1 MNIKVRKVG
10 LSDLKA
16 LQRIGIDSYVPHYPH
31 LWKPNGIE
39 WYLERCFGDEF
50 LQKELINPNVE
61 YYIVESDAE
70 AIGMMKLILKKPLPG
85 SDIENTLYLEKIYF
99 IKEWTGKGVGRK
111 LIDLAL
117 SRAAELN
124 RECIWL
130 MAMDTSAKPIA
141 AYEKSGFKLHCYTR
155 LGDEFELLK
164 EELRGMAVM
173 KRCLEKN
180 GN

>member
-10 LSDLKA
+10 LPDLKD
-16 LQRIGIDSYVPHYPH
+16 LQRIGIDSYVPHYAH

-39 WYLERCFGDEF
+39 WYLNRCFGEDF
-50 LQKELINPNVE
+50 LQKELVNPNVE
-61 YYIVESDAE
+61 YYIVENDAE
-70 AIGMMKLILKKPLPG
+70 AIGMMKLVLKKPLPD
-85 SDIENTLYLEKIYF
+85 SDVENALYLEKIYF
-99 IKEWTGKGVGRK
+99 VKEWTGKGVGRK
-111 LIDLAL
+111 LIDFAVN
-117 SRAAELN
+117 RAAELN
-124 RECIWL
+124 RECVWL

-141 AYEKSGFKLHCYTR
+141 AYEKAGFTIDSYTK

-173 KRCLEKN
+173 KKSLEKN